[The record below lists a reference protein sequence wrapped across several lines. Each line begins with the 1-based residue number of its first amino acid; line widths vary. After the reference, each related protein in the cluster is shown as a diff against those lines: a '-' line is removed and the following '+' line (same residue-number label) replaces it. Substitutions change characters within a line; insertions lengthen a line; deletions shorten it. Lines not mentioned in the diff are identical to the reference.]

1 MCLVGLGKSFSSEI
15 YLKKTWT
22 RFHVSFIQSGMDA
35 LVSIAK
41 LFDFFLL
48 FIYLSN
54 VMRMILKGVISS
66 GESHSPQHCDK

>member
-1 MCLVGLGKSFSSEI
+1 MSLLFVES
-15 YLKKTWT
+15 
-22 RFHVSFIQSGMDA
+22 RMDA